1 MIKRLPLTY
10 SPHKFVTT
18 PEEHEAKI
26 WRYMDFTKFVSLLD
40 TNALFFCRADHFADA
55 WEGAHTVENVKFRP
69 VLWAGIEEDA
79 AKIKEVTA
87 EIYRSARMHTFMNC
101 WHLNEVESAAMWKLY
116 VSHNEGIAIQSTY
129 ERLTTSFEGD
139 ESEMFRVSVGTVK
152 YLDYEHEMFPDGNTL
167 LPFFHKRLSFEHER
181 ELRAI
186 VQPITAGSGPLGN
199 IKPIADGLLIDVNL
213 QTLIENIYVAPTC
226 EPWFVDLVKNIAIK
240 YGIKM
245 GIQHSDLARD
255 PVF

>member
-10 SPHKFVTT
+10 SPHKFVT
-18 PEEHEAKI
+18 PPDDDEAKI

-69 VLWAGIEEDA
+69 RIWGPEASAQMMKD
-79 AKIKEVTA
+79 VT
-87 EIYRSARMHTFMNC
+87 EIYRSVRMHTFMNC
-101 WHLNEVESAAMWKLY
+101 WHLNEGESAAMWKLY

-139 ESEMFRVSVGTVK
+139 ESEIFRVSVGTVK

-186 VQPITAGSGPLGN
+186 VQPISAGTGPLSN
-199 IKPIADGLLIDVNL
+199 IEPIADGLLLNINV

-226 EPWFVDLVKNIAIK
+226 ESWFAELVKSVAKK
-240 YGIKM
+240 YGFQV
-245 GIQHSDLARD
+245 GIRHSDLSRD